1 MSPNNPC
8 TRCNGVGHIY
18 ADVARELGPTQCTRC
33 QGTGT
38 EPADPHG
45 DIHRSPADP
54 TVPIKTRVVET
65 CACGTVLR
73 INIIAGPS
81 DTRRAIDRF
90 RDRHTGPGHGPADL
104 LIDRRRT

>member
-1 MSPNNPC
+1 MPHDPTTAC
-8 TRCNGVGHIY
+8 RRCGGTGNQF
-18 ADVARELGPTQCTRC
+18 ADDDTTLCTRC

-38 EPADPHG
+38 EPDDPHG

-73 INIIAGPS
+73 INIIAGPT
-81 DTRRAIDRF
+81 DTRRAVARF
-90 RDRHTGPGHGPADL
+90 RDRHTGPGHGPAEL
-104 LIDRRRT
+104 VVDRRRI